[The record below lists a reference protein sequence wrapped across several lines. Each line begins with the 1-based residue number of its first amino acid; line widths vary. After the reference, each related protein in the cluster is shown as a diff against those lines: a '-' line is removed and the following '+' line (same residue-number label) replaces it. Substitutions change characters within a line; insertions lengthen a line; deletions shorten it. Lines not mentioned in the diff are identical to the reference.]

1 MTAATFIL
9 IHKQPRDPVAARE
22 ALKFFAWA
30 YDKGDALAEG
40 LDYVP
45 MPDAVVASVKK
56 TWTEIKDVNGQPLHV
71 ASH

>member
-1 MTAATFIL
+1 
-9 IHKQPRDPVAARE
+9 
-22 ALKFFAWA
+22 
-30 YDKGDALAEG
+30 
-40 LDYVP
+40 